1 MSAAAESIVQ
11 DATRAWLEGCSLE
24 SSMTWVPATPLPA
37 VLRRDAEP
45 TRQQAAAIRAETDI
59 VNANL
64 EDFPVSSLA
73 PSRVVACRE
82 LGKSPNT

>member
-1 MSAAAESIVQ
+1 MSAVTESVLEDAAL
-11 DATRAWLEGCSLE
+11 AWLEGCSLE

-37 VLRRDAEP
+37 VLRRNAEP